1 MEVVQSSV
9 LGRLLLPV
17 WLWLRARY
25 EYSLL
30 AKVLRGIA
38 QAWSRAC
45 AGSVLIQFVTRE
57 GCLSKAWKDSG
68 LCRIL
73 TFLLSIPTILLQK
86 LYGACREAFENSVA
100 ARIVF
105 AVVEETPLAVAWLM
119 LVIMVIPF
127 KYWNN
132 AYSFAGFLLCFL
144 LAVAS
149 GMRKRNFRLDLAFL
163 GPWIVA
169 FGAMILVA
177 WPLSAYPS
185 LSTRF
190 LLYYVTCMLCVVVIV
205 STVETWRHLTRL
217 MAFSSL
223 ALLVMSLAGLYQRIQ
238 GVEVNPS
245 YVDMNL
251 NKGMPGRVW
260 SFYENPN
267 TFAEVLLLLIPV
279 AIAYMLCSKG
289 WLGRFLG
296 FFSAA
301 VGCVAMAMT

>member
-1 MEVVQSSV
+1 
-9 LGRLLLPV
+9 
-17 WLWLRARY
+17 
-25 EYSLL
+25 
-30 AKVLRGIA
+30 
-38 QAWSRAC
+38 
-45 AGSVLIQFVTRE
+45 
-57 GCLSKAWKDSG
+57 
-68 LCRIL
+68 
-73 TFLLSIPTILLQK
+73 
-86 LYGACREAFENSVA
+86 
-100 ARIVF
+100 
-105 AVVEETPLAVAWLM
+105 
-119 LVIMVIPF
+119 
-127 KYWNN
+127 
-132 AYSFAGFLLCFL
+132 
-144 LAVAS
+144 
-149 GMRKRNFRLDLAFL
+149 
-163 GPWIVA
+163 
-169 FGAMILVA
+169 
-177 WPLSAYPS
+177 
-185 LSTRF
+185 
-190 LLYYVTCMLCVVVIV
+190 MLCVVVIV

-301 VGCVAMAMT
+301 VGCVAMAMIYSRASWVGLAFAAVVFVVLWNRKLIPFGILAALVVLAFAGLRYSTEFSQYLIPLTPPPTAASPCIRRRGSSCSSAPSWRRPGL

>member
-1 MEVVQSSV
+1 
-9 LGRLLLPV
+9 
-17 WLWLRARY
+17 
-25 EYSLL
+25 
-30 AKVLRGIA
+30 
-38 QAWSRAC
+38 
-45 AGSVLIQFVTRE
+45 
-57 GCLSKAWKDSG
+57 
-68 LCRIL
+68 
-73 TFLLSIPTILLQK
+73 
-86 LYGACREAFENSVA
+86 
-100 ARIVF
+100 
-105 AVVEETPLAVAWLM
+105 
-119 LVIMVIPF
+119 
-127 KYWNN
+127 
-132 AYSFAGFLLCFL
+132 
-144 LAVAS
+144 
-149 GMRKRNFRLDLAFL
+149 
-163 GPWIVA
+163 
-169 FGAMILVA
+169 MILVA

-301 VGCVAMAMT
+301 VGCVAMAMTYSRASWVGLRSRRWSLWCCGTGSSSPSGFWRPWWFWPFCRIRYSTEFSQYLIPLTPPPTAASPCIRRRGSSCSSAPSWAPAWALTRCGRPSEI